1 MLLVAVMVYL
11 TVSFNI
17 FQSFLYKKQNN
28 PSLAILI
35 YNHWSLMQ
43 EIQMQP
49 LTHYQCLW
57 KMTALNREIL
67 FFRMNWQRAFSCL
80 IICFHL
86 SSIEAQFR
94 FKGKMSRCE
103 NIIILSF
110 YSAGVFVIYT
120 NRIFQKCSQLVPSAD
135 LLAPL
140 TVCSCPSGTILSW
153 ERQFQQFLFNS
164 VSSCLLSHPS
174 ENASEWNPHTQNHH
188 TLARSLSL

>member
-1 MLLVAVMVYL
+1 
-11 TVSFNI
+11 
-17 FQSFLYKKQNN
+17 
-28 PSLAILI
+28 
-35 YNHWSLMQ
+35 MQ
-43 EIQMQP
+43 EIQTQP

-94 FKGKMSRCE
+94 FKGKISRCE

-140 TVCSCPSGTILSW
+140 TVCSCPSGTIPSW
-153 ERQFQQFLFNS
+153 ERQLQQFLFNS
-164 VSSCLLSHPS
+164 VSSFLLSHS
-174 ENASEWNPHTQNHH
+174 LRKCFRVKSPHPEPPHSCKVPFFVIWITGEVF
-188 TLARSLSL
+188 